1 MSGMG
6 LLALMKR
13 WQRSSALHGGVAL
26 LAMVSVSGAAWGVN
40 KTPQPEAR
48 LKFEALGV
56 PQLSATFL
64 GAGASMLTVNF
75 VDEKHLL
82 ITFGSRG
89 LVPRTQDDPE
99 GDQDRMVKAELVEL
113 PAGRIVSRTE
123 WHLHD
128 HGRYLWPLGDGRF
141 MLRVRQDLSVF
152 APIANLERDPWA
164 RTALVHRH
172 GDLAAVEV
180 SADERLVSLITEP
193 PTRVQ
198 QARIPLPSRGVNVSG
213 TGDLVD
219 RAESFVYIDFFR
231 ISGRGS
237 ESSPIEIQH
246 AGVVRAP
253 EAIRLPIDGDGYLR
267 TTGGAKGNWKVSFE
281 GYDGASRALG
291 PVGSSCPPVLT
302 LTSRAQMVA
311 FTCRGA
317 MGQNSITMQAFDF
330 AGHEMWEEPIG
341 EVSVTPS
348 FAYAPESGRFAMSR
362 ILPQA
367 SAPQGGVVETP
378 VAPAQELRIYQTQSG
393 DLLLKL
399 TVSPSFRTSENYDLS
414 ADGMHAVVVHDG
426 EFDLYRLPDLS
437 KTDREDLADVAK
449 MEPPRGGAG
458 PVNLRK
464 LAEDNAQAVP
474 LKDAE
479 GAVAPPTTAES
490 VAEVETDKKPK
501 QTDDVRVVQN
511 GDSTAPRKPPTL
523 LNPGEQA
530 EYRDKKDKSTPQ

>member
-1 MSGMG
+1 MR
-6 LLALMKR
+6 LLGFKEGWR
-13 WQRSSALHGGVAL
+13 QRVALHGSVMLLMLAGGAGTAL
-26 LAMVSVSGAAWGVN
+26 GAN
-40 KTPQPEAR
+40 KTPTPEAR

-56 PQLSATFL
+56 PTLSASFL

-75 VDEKHLL
+75 VDDRHLL
-82 ITFGSRG
+82 VTFGSRG

-113 PAGRIVSRTE
+113 PAGKIVSRTE

-141 MLRVRQDLSVF
+141 LLRVRQDLSVF
-152 APIANLERDPWA
+152 APVANLERDPWV
-164 RTALVHRH
+164 RTALVHRR

-180 SADERLVSLITEP
+180 SADDRLLSLITEP
-193 PTRVQ
+193 PTRVK
-198 QARIPLPSRGVNVSG
+198 QAQIPLPSRGVNVSG

-231 ISGRGS
+231 ISGKGS
-237 ESSPIEIQH
+237 ESSPVEIQH

-253 EAIRLPIDGDGYLR
+253 EAIRLPINGDGYLR

-281 GYDGASRALG
+281 GYDGASRSLG
-291 PVGSSCPPVLT
+291 PVGSACPPVLT

-311 FTCRGA
+311 FTCRGSMA
-317 MGQNSITMQAFDF
+317 QNSITMQAFDF

-341 EVSVTPS
+341 EVSVTPT

-367 SAPQGGVVETP
+367 SAPPGGYVEAP
-378 VAPAQELRIYQTQSG
+378 VAPAQELRVYQTQSG

-414 ADGMHAVVVHDG
+414 PDGMRAVVVHDN
-426 EFDLYRLPDLS
+426 EFDLYRLPELS

-449 MEPPRGGAG
+449 MEPPRGGSG

-474 LKDAE
+474 VKDAE
-479 GAVAPPTTAES
+479 GAVAPTTAAEA
-490 VAEVETDKKPK
+490 VAAAEPAAKTQAE
-501 QTDDVRVVQN
+501 DVRVVQN

-523 LNPGEQA
+523 LNPGEKA
-530 EYRDKKDKSTPQ
+530 EYRDKRDKTVPQ